1 MPSTCE
7 GFTGGAPA
15 SRIRANDKP
24 INAHADYVL
33 DWMIAARRSSSN
45 FALDRAIA
53 WALELGLPVV
63 VLEALR
69 VDYQFASDRLHRFI
83 IDGMA
88 DNLKAFSRSE
98 ILYYVRRA
106 ARACCP

>member
-1 MPSTCE
+1 MPSTYE